1 MTSYTRCF
9 AWSGNPWRTKEKWT
23 REGKYINGGCL
34 SKRHAQASYQKQN
47 RSREPPRSLISTHA
61 SFLHTHYKRLFIVN
75 TECWWKRISLP
86 PFIIF
91 VDIIHQDFR
100 FQGLENSFA
109 SSLDDNRYFC
119 IIPRA
124 LVSWR
129 VLFSNHC
136 RSSCR
141 CYVSFAIFK
150 SSIVILLN

>member
-109 SSLDDNRYFC
+109 SSWMIIRTSALFHVHLFRDECYSQTTVDLYADVTFRSQFLNRQ
-119 IIPRA
+119 
-124 LVSWR
+124 SW
-129 VLFSNHC
+129 
-136 RSSCR
+136 SS
-141 CYVSFAIFK
+141 
-150 SSIVILLN
+150 